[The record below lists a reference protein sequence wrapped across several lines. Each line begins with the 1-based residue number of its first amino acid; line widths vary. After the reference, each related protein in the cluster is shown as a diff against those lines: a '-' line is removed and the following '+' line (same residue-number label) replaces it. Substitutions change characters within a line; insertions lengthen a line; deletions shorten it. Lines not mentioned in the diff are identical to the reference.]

1 MRRAAIIV
9 AALAALTVTE
19 ALAQPPAPA
28 SYADRPEVRAFVREM
43 AQRHNFNEK
52 RLLRVFRQLR
62 REEAVLQAIEA
73 PIPEKAR
80 SWKGYRDLFVTERR
94 IDAGIAFWQRHLE
107 ALDRAR
113 RYYGVPE
120 EYIVAIIGV
129 ETYFG
134 RNTGGWRVV
143 DALATLAFDYPPRED
158 FFRGELESYLLYARK
173 LRLDVLSVK
182 GSYAGAIG
190 IPQFMPSS
198 YLKYAVDFDGDGVA
212 DLRNSAV
219 DAIGSVANFLREH
232 GWAAGEAVQ
241 LGARVDGDA
250 YRAYANDGFQPRYAL
265 AELEKAGIVP
275 TDAAPAGDM
284 LATLVQLETP
294 DEPDEFRIGLH
305 NFYVLTRYNRSAFY
319 ASAVADLAKALRA
332 ANP

>member
-9 AALAALTVTE
+9 AALAALTDTE